1 MENSKIGW
9 TQDTVNFWIGCDKVS
24 PGCKN
29 CYAEADQAKRR
40 GRVVWGKHGTRS
52 VTSYAYWRKLLS
64 WQRMAEAAGVKRLVF
79 AQSLSDTFEDFDGP
93 VVNAKG
99 QRLYKPYGTDVDD
112 MPVFDRHY
120 NTEVTDEPLTLADL
134 RLEAFKIMERCP
146 NLIFLC
152 LSKRPENMQSM
163 VPEHWSGGWPANIA
177 AGASTENQEELEKR
191 LPALVNV
198 PAKIHFLSCEPL
210 LSHLDFM
217 NIYSEE
223 PEYCCSGRDC
233 GCGGM
238 PIEPPLLYGH
248 IDWVIVGGESGHKAR
263 PMQKAW
269 ALDIQRQCKRAGV
282 PFFFKQ
288 WGEHDENGNAVGKS
302 KSGELLDGI
311 DYKNFPQYFDIK

>member
-40 GRVVWGKHGTRS
+40 GRVIWGKHGTRS
-52 VTSYAYWRKLLS
+52 VTSYAYWRDVLK
-64 WQRMAEAAGVKRLVF
+64 WQRDAEAAGVKRLVF

-93 VVNAKG
+93 VVNGKG
-99 QRLYKPYGTDVDD
+99 QRLYWPEFGSYDVDG
-112 MPVFDRHY
+112 MPVFNRPGNLVPND
-120 NTEVTDEPLTLADL
+120 TPLTLNHL
-134 RLEAFKIMERCP
+134 RYEVFKIMERCP

-152 LSKRPENMQSM
+152 LSKRPENMQRM
-163 VPEHWSGGWPANIA
+163 VPESWSEGWPANIA
-177 AGASTENQEELEKR
+177 AGASTENQEEADKR
-191 LPALVNV
+191 VKQLQEV
-198 PAKIHFLSCEPL
+198 PAALRFLSCEPL
-210 LSHLDFM
+210 LSHVDIFKAVLLHGVQS
-217 NIYSEE
+217 YS
-223 PEYCCSGRDC
+223 
-233 GCGGM
+233 M
-238 PIEPPLLYGH
+238 IPPKFSFFKNRG

-269 ALDIQRQCKRAGV
+269 ALDLQRQCKHAGV

-288 WGEHDENGNAVGKS
+288 WGHHDEHGNAVGKS